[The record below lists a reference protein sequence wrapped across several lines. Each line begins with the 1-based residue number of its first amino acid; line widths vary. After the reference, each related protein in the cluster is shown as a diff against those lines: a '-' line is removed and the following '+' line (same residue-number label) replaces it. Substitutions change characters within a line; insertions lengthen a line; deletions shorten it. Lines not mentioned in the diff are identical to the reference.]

1 MSSPLDSRMRAI
13 AREEAGA
20 LLGVPGGASAVADSA
35 PTLEQMQ
42 QQITDLHEHLHQA
55 ATTIG
60 RLDARIDALEKA
72 AGAPDQEDRPTSTRR
87 AGRKTGGTTTP
98 E

>member
-20 LLGVPGGASAVADSA
+20 LLGVPGGVQAEADSA
-35 PTLEQMQ
+35 PTAEQMQ
-42 QQITDLHEHLHQA
+42 QQITDLHEHLHVA
-55 ATTIG
+55 ATNIS
-60 RLDARIDALEKA
+60 RLEERVEALEQTGKQA
-72 AGAPDQEDRPTSTRR
+72 DQASRR
-87 AGRKTGGTTTP
+87 VTRKTGGTTTP

>member
-20 LLGVPGGASAVADSA
+20 LLGVPGGVQAAAGSA
-35 PTLEQMQ
+35 PTPEQMQ
-42 QQITDLHEHLHQA
+42 QQITDLHEHLHLA
-55 ATTIG
+55 ATNIT
-60 RLDARIDALEKA
+60 RLEERVDSLEKE
-72 AGAPDQEDRPTSTRR
+72 QPTARR
-87 AGRKTGGTTTP
+87 ATRKTGGTAATP

>member
-20 LLGVPGGASAVADSA
+20 LLGVPGGVQAVAGSA
-35 PTLEQMQ
+35 PTAEQMQ
-42 QQITDLHEHLHQA
+42 QQITDLHEHLHHA
-55 ATTIG
+55 ATAITKLEQ
-60 RLDARIDALEKA
+60 RVDALEKE
-72 AGAPDQEDRPTSTRR
+72 QPTARR
-87 AGRKTGGTTTP
+87 TPRKTSGATATP